1 MASAKEAPEDKVHDL
16 APSRVIIAAVSPEV
30 DGGQSPIKRTVGE
43 KPGVAA
49 TILGEGEQTVEPA
62 GEALGDGV
70 HDQAPSRV
78 IIAAVSPEVDS
89 GQSPIKRTVGEK
101 PGVAATILGEGDQ
114 IWNRQ
119 KRRRGMGCG
128 RSSVVPDRSW
138 LLATG

>member
-1 MASAKEAPEDKVHDL
+1 MASAKEAPEDKVHDR

-62 GEALGDGV
+62 GEAPGDGV

-101 PGVAATILGEGDQ
+101 PGVAATILGEVEQIAETAREAPGDGVQ
-114 IWNRQ
+114 
-119 KRRRGMGCG
+119 
-128 RSSVVPDRSW
+128 
-138 LLATG
+138 